1 MPNSKFVVSLLR
13 CIALVPAVLML
24 VLPFSGPLLAQPE
37 NFGKPSRQLQ
47 RVGQIVA
54 LLMEREHLLQRSL
67 DDEVS
72 QRAFDIYVKQLDPL
86 KMYFLKSDID
96 EFRAKYVNRLDD
108 DLKEGD
114 YTAAFEIFSRY
125 IERMTAQVSVAN
137 ELTGMEHDYTIK
149 EEMLSDPDAIEWAA
163 SQEELNETWRKRI
176 KYNLLV
182 FSNDSDEENP
192 DNKDPRERLRNRYRA
207 NLNRWKQFRNEDVAE
222 VFITSIT
229 SAFDPHTSYMSQTT
243 YVNFN
248 IAMSLELEGIGAT
261 LQSTDDGLTQI
272 KRIVP
277 GGAADKSGELKVN
290 DKIVAVGQGHDGE
303 MVDILDMKLDDVV
316 KQIRGKAGTV
326 VRLGVMRAEEL
337 RTVSI
342 LRERVELTDEEA
354 RGVVWEAGERPG
366 GGAYKIGFIDLP
378 SFYSDMSGRSAGS
391 VGFKSTTA
399 DVRRILDDF
408 TAKGVDAV
416 ILDLRRNGGGSL
428 PEAIECSG
436 LFIDSGPVV
445 QTKLPDGRVKV
456 DSDPNPGLAWKG
468 PLVVLTSRFSASA
481 SEILAG
487 AVQDYQRGLVVGD
500 SSTHGKG
507 TVQTLVNLAEY
518 LMQVR
523 EAPPTLGALKIT
535 ISQFYRPN
543 GDSTQKRGVM
553 SDIVLPS
560 ITDYLKD
567 INEADLDYA
576 IEFDHVSKARYTPLG
591 LVSPELIGEL
601 TTRSKQRITESE
613 KFQLDINRINKYVE
627 QRDEKTLSLNQD
639 DFLKRKKDLD
649 SEEEVEKLLEDQAN
663 HTNLEIHRGFFE
675 EEVIAITLDYIRML
689 GDKPLALNDR

>member
-1 MPNSKFVVSLLR
+1 MPNFKSVVSLYR
-13 CIALVPAVLML
+13 CLVLVPAVLL
-24 VLPFSGPLLAQPE
+24 VVLPFASAAMAQPE

-54 LLMEREHLLQRSL
+54 LLMEREHLLQKPL

-72 QRAFDIYVKQLDPL
+72 RNALDIFVKQLDPL
-86 KMYFLKSDID
+86 KMYFLKSDIE
-96 EFRAKYVNRLDD
+96 EFRAKFLTRLDD
-108 DLKEGD
+108 DLKAGD
-114 YTAAFEIFSRY
+114 YTAAFAIFNRY
-125 IERMTAQVSVAN
+125 IERMTAQVAVARD
-137 ELTGMEHDYTIK
+137 LIDMEHDYTIK
-149 EEMLSDPDAIEWAA
+149 EEMPSDPDSLEWAA

-182 FSNDSDEENP
+182 FSNESAEENP
-192 DNKDPRERLRNRYRA
+192 DKKDPRERLRNRYRA

-243 YVNFN
+243 FVNFN
-248 IAMSLELEGIGAT
+248 IQMSLELEGIGAT
-261 LQSTDDGLTQI
+261 LGSTDDGLTEI

-290 DKIVAVGQGHDGE
+290 DKIISVGQGHDGE
-303 MVDILDMKLDDVV
+303 MVDILDLKLDDVV

-326 VRLGVMRAEEL
+326 VRLGVMRGEEI

-342 LRERVELTDEEA
+342 LRERVELKDEEA
-354 RGVVWEAGERPG
+354 RGVIWEAGERPG

-378 SFYSDMSGRSAGS
+378 SFYSDMSGRSSGS

-416 ILDLRRNGGGSL
+416 ILDLRLNGGGSL

-436 LFIDSGPVV
+436 LFIDNGPVV

-567 INEADLDYA
+567 INESDLDYA

-591 LVSPELIGEL
+591 LVSPELITEL
-601 TTRSKQRITESE
+601 TARSAQRIAGSE
-613 KFQLDINRINKYVE
+613 KFQLDINRIQKYVE
-627 QRDEKTLSLNQD
+627 HRDEKTLSLNQD
-639 DFLKRKKDLD
+639 DFLKRKQELN

-663 HTNLEIHRGFFE
+663 HTNVEIRRGYFE
-675 EEVIAITLDYIRML
+675 EEVVAITLDYIRML
-689 GDKPLALNDR
+689 GDKPLALNNR